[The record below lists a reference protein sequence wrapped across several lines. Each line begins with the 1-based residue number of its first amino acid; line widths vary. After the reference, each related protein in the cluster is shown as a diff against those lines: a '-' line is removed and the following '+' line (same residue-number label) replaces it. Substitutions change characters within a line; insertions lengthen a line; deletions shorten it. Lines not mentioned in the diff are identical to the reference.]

1 MLRRFPPRSPFET
14 NPAQIGDAVASTAM
28 AARFKSSSTGV
39 MIMQANHVAYWRT
52 FRQKTTPIVA
62 L

>member
-1 MLRRFPPRSPFET
+1 LAT
-14 NPAQIGDAVASTAM
+14 DPAQIGDAIARTAM

-39 MIMQANHVAYWRT
+39 MIEQANHVAYWRT
-52 FRQKTTPIVA
+52 